1 MPASRV
7 KVKGGPRRRVDAP
20 DVWLGEERRSDR
32 ERRFKVDRR
41 LAMNAWQYTV
51 PDNQRSIDR
60 RSRNDRRNN
69 PPPPF
74 MS

>member
-1 MPASRV
+1 MPTLRV
-7 KVKGGPRRRVDAP
+7 EEGRRRRIDAP
-20 DVWLGEERRSDR
+20 DVWPGEERRSGR

-60 RSRNDRRNN
+60 RSRNDRRSN
-69 PPPPF
+69 PLPPF